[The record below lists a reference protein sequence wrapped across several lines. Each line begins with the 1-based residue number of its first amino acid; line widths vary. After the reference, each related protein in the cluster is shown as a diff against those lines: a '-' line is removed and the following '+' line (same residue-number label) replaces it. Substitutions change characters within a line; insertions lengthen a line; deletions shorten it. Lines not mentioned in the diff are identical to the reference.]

1 MMKGGENMC
10 CGTGSYHGGHH
21 GGHRRGHYSVS
32 SCGCGGPAHLGACV
46 PTKEEKVS
54 WLELYL
60 EGLQE
65 ATATVEARIA
75 ALKEEE

>member
-1 MMKGGENMC
+1 MC

-21 GGHRRGHYSVS
+21 GGHHWGHHPVC
-32 SCGCGGPAHLGACV
+32 SCGCGGPADFGACF
-46 PTKEEKVS
+46 PTKEEKVAR
-54 WLELYL
+54 LERYL

-65 ATATVEARIA
+65 ATRTVEARIA